1 MTFLLYV
8 IFAAI
13 IALFLSLRT
22 DRKVLAFALIF
33 WLLAQPVLNAKYI
46 IPLPGLP
53 FDLQPNRILFL
64 FSLGY
69 LFLGLLSRKQAPS
82 GAVPP
87 FEKYIHIYLGLVMVA
102 LLLNHSLMNWKSVIA
117 IPIEIATF
125 LTVYTVAKRYMTE
138 KVFEAILKAIILLA
152 VIGALVAIVQI
163 AEDKMFLR
171 TGDLRP
177 AFGNKLRSTGIFQSE
192 YDFGYFQILAVIVS
206 FVRYRGKA
214 IRLLIVPLLMVSL
227 LLTFHRLD
235 YIILFVC
242 TVSYLIFFSNR
253 KVPLPIYA
261 VGGVLGIL
269 LLFLSFYM
277 FQSMGGR
284 SAVVEERLTQ
294 NTVSGRFL
302 QYQLVAKSML
312 DHPLGLGSYDH
323 PDYVALMSKHGMVVW
338 FTDQN
343 SGNSYTKPLTVHNG
357 YLAAGIQ
364 YGVLGMLVFTAL
376 VFSMFRYFRKQ
387 VNPDLPYSLVPF
399 YAVVIYALSNISN
412 SVSIFRAYFV
422 VLLAILGGA
431 SIAMQRGRLQK
442 NKGFRLL
449 RTTLKEGLHECNN

>member
-8 IFAAI
+8 IFAAVA
-13 IALFLSLRT
+13 ALFLSLKT

-33 WLLAQPVLNAKYI
+33 WLFAQPVLNAKYI

-102 LLLNHSLMNWKSVIA
+102 LLLNHSFMNWKSVIA
-117 IPIEIATF
+117 IPIEIVTF
-125 LTVYTVAKRYMTE
+125 FTVYTVAKRYMTE

-152 VIGALVAIVQI
+152 AIGALVAIVQI

-235 YIILFVC
+235 YIILFIC
-242 TVSYLIFFSNR
+242 AFSYLVFFSNR

-284 SAVVEERLTQ
+284 SAMVEERLKQ
-294 NTVSGRFL
+294 NTVSGRLL

-323 PDYVALMSKHGMVVW
+323 PDYVALMSKHGMVQW
-338 FTDQN
+338 FRDQFDN
-343 SGNSYTKPLTVHNG
+343 GYTRPLAVHNG

-364 YGVLGMLVFTAL
+364 YGVLGFIIFVTW

-387 VNPDLPYSLVPF
+387 ITPQMPYSLVPF

-431 SIAMQRGRLQK
+431 SIAMQRGALAK
-442 NKGFRLL
+442 KLNPPVAEEGFKR
-449 RTTLKEGLHECNN
+449 GMA